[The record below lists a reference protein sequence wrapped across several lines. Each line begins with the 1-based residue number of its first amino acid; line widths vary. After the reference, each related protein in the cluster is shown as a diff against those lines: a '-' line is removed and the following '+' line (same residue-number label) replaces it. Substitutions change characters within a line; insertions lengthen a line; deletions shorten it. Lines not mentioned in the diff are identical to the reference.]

1 MRFYYDRAASTAE
14 RLIRKFGARGA
25 IRRETPGSGPLYDP
39 GEPTIAEHSAHI
51 VLTAFTNRE
60 IDGQRILA
68 TDQKALVE
76 PAVGIEPKTTDLL
89 IAPDGAIL
97 TIVNV
102 DLVRP
107 ATTTVLYRLQVRA

>member
-1 MRFYYDRAASTAE
+1 MANLYTRMADSAQ
-14 RLIRKFGARGA
+14 RLIVQFGASGA
-25 IRRETPGSGPLYDP
+25 IRRETPGTGPSYDP
-39 GEPTIAEHSAHI
+39 GEPTITDHAAHI
-51 VLTAFTNRE
+51 VLTAFSNRE

-68 TDQKALVE
+68 TDRKALVE
-76 PAVGIEPKTTDLL
+76 PTVGVEPKTTDLL

-107 ATTTVLYRLQVRA
+107 ATTTVLYKLQVRA

>member
-1 MRFYYDRAASTAE
+1 MTFDYARAASTAE

-25 IRRETPGSGPLYDP
+25 IRRETPGSGSSYDP
-39 GEPTIAEHSAHI
+39 GEPTITDHAAHI
-51 VLTAFTNRE
+51 VTTTFTNRE

-68 TDQKALVE
+68 TDRKALVE
-76 PAVGIEPKTTDLL
+76 PSVGVEPKSTDLL

-107 ATTTVLYRLQVRA
+107 ATTTVLYKLQVRA

>member
-1 MRFYYDRAASTAE
+1 MIFDNARAGSTAE
-14 RLIRKFGARGA
+14 RLIRKFGAKGA
-25 IRRETPGSGPLYDP
+25 IRRETPGTGPSYDP
-39 GEPTIAEHSAHI
+39 GEPTIDNHPAHI
-51 VLTAFTNRE
+51 VLTAFNNRE

-68 TDQKALVE
+68 TDMKALVE
-76 PAVGIEPKTTDLL
+76 PIVGVELKTTDLL

-107 ATTTVLYRLQVRA
+107 ATTTVLYKLQVRA

>member
-1 MRFYYDRAASTAE
+1 MTFDYSRAASTAE
-14 RLIRKFGARGA
+14 RLIRRFGAKGA
-25 IRRETPGSGPLYDP
+25 IRREKPGTGPSYDP
-39 GEPTIAEHSAHI
+39 GDPTITDHHAHI

-68 TDQKALVE
+68 TDIKALVE
-76 PAVGIEPKTTDLL
+76 PSVGAEPKTTDLL
-89 IAPDGAIL
+89 ISPDGAIL

-107 ATTTVLYRLQVRA
+107 GTTTVLYKLQVRA